1 MAESNIQEIII
12 IGRDQT
18 CNFIVDDSSVSRNH
32 AQIINYG
39 THVCVVDLGST
50 NGTFVN
56 GVKVSSETSLHTG
69 DELKVGNAIVPWEQL
84 VDPSKGGNNRGKKKT
99 WLWILIAGIVLLL
112 IGAAAAVYFLWIHNN
127 LEESKKSNDELLE
140 EVISG
145 VKEKQKTDSLLVLTQ
160 AAADSAEAAAQKRIR
175 EAKRREAEANE
186 KADKAEKA
194 ANARVKAADAKE
206 KEAIKKEKDAEQ
218 REANVQK
225 KEQEVN
231 QKEQEVGRK
240 EHEIEQQ
247 RNFYDRVIA
256 AIDAL
261 SEGDAKDI
269 CNDLGITFN
278 DNKSAKEA
286 LKEEF
291 ASSFRDNNEAR
302 KQQIGKALTKYK
314 KQ

>member
-1 MAESNIQEIII
+1 MAESNIQEVIL
-12 IGRDQT
+12 IGRDQS

-56 GVKVSSETSLHTG
+56 GVKVSSETSLHPG
-69 DELKVGNAIVPWEQL
+69 DELKVGNAVVPWEQL
-84 VDPSKGGNNRGKKKT
+84 VDPSKGGKGGKKT
-99 WLWILIAGIVLLL
+99 WLWILIVGIVLLIL
-112 IGAAAAVYFLWIHNN
+112 GAAVAAYFLWIRNS
-127 LEESKKSNDELLE
+127 LEQEKKEKDELVG
-140 EVISG
+140 EVI
-145 VKEKQKTDSLLVLTQ
+145 KKDKDKQEADSLLMLTQ
-160 AAADSAEAAAQKRIR
+160 AAADSVEAEAQKRIQ

-206 KEAIKKEKDAEQ
+206 KEAIKKEQDVKQ
-218 REANVQK
+218 READAQK

-231 QKEQEVGRK
+231 QKEKEVGEK
-240 EHEIEQQ
+240 ELEIEQQ

-261 SEGDAKDI
+261 NESDAKDI
-269 CNDLGITFN
+269 CSDLGITFN

>member
-1 MAESNIQEIII
+1 MAESNIKEIII

-56 GVKVSSETSLHTG
+56 GVKVSSETSLHPG
-69 DELKVGNAIVPWEQL
+69 DELKVGNAVVPWEQL
-84 VDPSKGGNNRGKKKT
+84 VDPSKGGKGGKKT
-99 WLWILIAGIVLLL
+99 WVWILIVGIVLLL
-112 IGAAAAVYFLWIHNN
+112 LGAAVAAYFLWIRDS
-127 LEESKKSNDELLE
+127 LEKSKKENEELYE

-145 VKEKQKTDSLLVLTQ
+145 AKKKQETDSLLMLTQ
-160 AAADSAEAAAQKRIR
+160 AAADSAEAAAQERIK

-194 ANARVKAADAKE
+194 ADARVKAADAKE

-231 QKEQEVGRK
+231 QKEQEVGQK
-240 EHEIEQQ
+240 EQEIEQQ

-261 SEGDAKDI
+261 NEGDAKDI
-269 CNDLGITFN
+269 CSDLGITFN

-286 LKEEF
+286 LREEF

>member
-1 MAESNIQEIII
+1 MAESNIQEIIL

-39 THVCVVDLGST
+39 THVCVVDLGSI

-56 GVKVSSETSLHTG
+56 GVNVSSETSLHPG
-69 DELKVGNAIVPWEQL
+69 DELKVGNVVVPWEQL
-84 VDPSKGGNNRGKKKT
+84 VDSSKGGKGGKKT
-99 WLWILIAGIVLLL
+99 WVWILIVGIVLLL
-112 IGAAAAVYFLWIHNN
+112 LGAAVAAYFLWIRGN
-127 LEESKKSNDELLE
+127 LEKSKKENEELYD
-140 EVISG
+140 EVITG
-145 VKEKQKTDSLLVLTQ
+145 AKKKQEADSLLMLTQ
-160 AAADSAEAAAQKRIR
+160 AAADSAEAEAEKRIL
-175 EAKRREAEANE
+175 EARKREAEANK
-186 KADKAEKA
+186 KADKAEKD

-206 KEAIKKEKDAEQ
+206 KEAIKKEQDVKQ
-218 REANVQK
+218 REANAQK

-231 QKEQEVGRK
+231 QKEIEIGKK
-240 EHEIEQQ
+240 EQEIEQQ

-261 SEGDAKDI
+261 NEGDAKDI
-269 CNDLGITFN
+269 CNDLEITFN